1 MKSSKK
7 RIKQSE
13 KLRRNN
19 MRRKSMI
26 KTFTKRVLSLLS
38 NKDIERA
45 KHYFNRVQSI
55 LDRFSQKN
63 VIHRNKASR
72 KKSRLSKKINQ
83 ISKLL

>member
-26 KTFTKRVLSLLS
+26 KTFTKRVLSFLS
-38 NKDIERA
+38 NKDIEQA
-45 KHYFNRVQSI
+45 KYYFNRVQSI